1 MRKHKE
7 KKLAFL
13 YMIYYNRKEIS
24 VRLYTIIHYGR
35 LKEGEEE
42 TMSLTLSK
50 KAQAVKPSSTLAI
63 TAKANELKAKGL
75 DVVGFGAGE
84 PDFNTPDNICEAAIN
99 AIHAGFTKYTPAS
112 GTAELKQAICRK
124 FELFN
129 KLHYEPNQIVVSNGG
144 KHSLTNVFSAILN
157 PGDEVVIPSPYWL
170 SYPEIVR
177 LADGVPVIV
186 RCGKEQSYKITAEQ
200 LAAACTGKTK
210 AFVLNTPNNPTG
222 MIYTREELEAL
233 AKVIVE
239 KDIYCV
245 ADEMYENLIYE
256 GNEAVS
262 IASLNEEIYKRTIT
276 CSGVAKS
283 YAMTGWRIG
292 YTGSSA
298 EIAKLMGSVQS
309 HQTSN
314 PNSIAQKAT
323 VEALL
328 GPQDTVIA
336 MNKEFDRRR
345 DYMYERISKMEL
357 VDAIRPLGA
366 FYIFVDI
373 SRLLPRFYKGEEIGN
388 VGRLAEILIE
398 DYMTA
403 VIPCADFGFDDHIR
417 LSYAIS
423 MEQIKKGLDRI
434 ERFIK
439 DTEEGK

>member
-1 MRKHKE
+1 
-7 KKLAFL
+7 
-13 YMIYYNRKEIS
+13 
-24 VRLYTIIHYGR
+24 
-35 LKEGEEE
+35 
-42 TMSLTLSK
+42 MSLTLSK

-84 PDFNTPDNICEAAIN
+84 PDFNTPENICDAAIQ
-99 AIHAGFTKYTPAS
+99 AIHEGFTKYTPAS
-112 GTAELKQAICRK
+112 GTVELKQAICKK
-124 FELFN
+124 FEQFN
-129 KLHYEPNQIVVSNGG
+129 HLHYEPNQIVVSNGG
-144 KHSLTNVFSAILN
+144 KHSLTNIFEAILN
-157 PGDEVVIPSPYWL
+157 PGDEVIIPSPFWL

-177 LADGVPVIV
+177 LSDGVPVIV
-186 RCGKEQSYKITAEQ
+186 RCGKEQNYKITAEQ
-200 LAAACTGKTK
+200 LAAACTEKTK
-210 AFVLNTPNNPTG
+210 AVVLNSPNNPTG
-222 MIYTREELEAL
+222 MIYSREELEAL

-256 GNEAVS
+256 GNTAVS
-262 IASLNEEIYKRTIT
+262 IASLNDEIYKRTIT

-298 EIAKLMGSVQS
+298 EIAKLMGSIQS

-328 GPQDTVIA
+328 GPQDTVKA
-336 MNKEFDRRR
+336 MNAEFDKRRV
-345 DYMYERISKMEL
+345 YMYERVSKMPMVSTL
-357 VDAIRPLGA
+357 KPLGA
-366 FYIFVDI
+366 FYVFVDVAEVLKK
-373 SRLLPRFYKGEEIGN
+373 SYKGEVIGDVSN
-388 VGRLAEILIE
+388 LAKILIE
-398 DYMTA
+398 DYQTA
-403 VIPCADFGFDDHIR
+403 VIPCADFGFPENIR

-434 ERFIK
+434 ESFLGELK
-439 DTEEGK
+439 